1 MFRSPVTRTLLVSL
15 AAAGLVIAPVAAQ
28 AATVVDDGSSGRALS
43 AELLGANEVGPAGGD
58 PDGAGTAVVTI
69 NLGQGELCYAVEFTG
84 VAPVAGHIH
93 DGDTGVNGPV
103 VIPLAVAGETS
114 TASGCADV
122 SRDLLRD
129 ILIDPSGYYVNL
141 HTAEFPAGAIRGQLG
156 R

>member
-1 MFRSPVTRTLLVSL
+1 MFRSPLARTLLVSL
-15 AAAGLVIAPVAAQ
+15 AVAALATAPLAAQ

-43 AELLGANEVGPAGGD
+43 AELLGANEAGPAGGD
-58 PDGAGTAVVTI
+58 PDATGTAVVTV
-69 NLGQGELCYAVEFTG
+69 NAGQGELCYSVEFSG

-93 DGDTGVNGPV
+93 DGEAGVNGPV
-103 VIPLAVAGETS
+103 VIPLAVAGATS

-122 SRDLLRD
+122 SRELLRD

-141 HTAEFPAGAIRGQLG
+141 HSAEFPAGAIRGQLG